1 MILATKD
8 DVEKFTGDL
17 NDGETTRLPGLLEE
31 ASDLVEGY
39 CGREFAEPVPGP
51 VTRRVARIVARAL
64 GVDDEQIGMES
75 SQMSAGPFQRT
86 QNYSADSTSGG
97 AWLTKGDK
105 LVLRRYRRGV
115 VNVAMY

>member
-1 MILATKD
+1 MILATKA
-8 DVEKFTGDL
+8 DVEKFTGELTED
-17 NDGETTRLPGLLEE
+17 EIERLPGLLEE

-39 CGREFAEPVPGP
+39 CGREFTVPIPGP
-51 VTRRVARIVARAL
+51 VTRRVARIVARSL
-64 GVDDEQIGMES
+64 GVDDDKLGLES
-75 SQMSAGPFQRT
+75 TQMSAGPFQRT
-86 QNYSADSTSGG
+86 QNYSADSTAGG

>member
-1 MILATKD
+1 MTLATKA
-8 DVEKFTGDL
+8 DVEKFTGTLTEDEEAL
-17 NDGETTRLPGLLEE
+17 LQGLLEE

-39 CGREFAEPVPGP
+39 CYREFTEPIPGP
-51 VTRRVARIVARAL
+51 VTRRVARIVARAMGVEEEQL
-64 GVDDEQIGMES
+64 GLES
-75 SQMSAGPFQRT
+75 TQMSAGPFQRT
-86 QNYSADSTSGG
+86 QNYSADSTAGG

>member
-1 MILATKD
+1 MIPATKA

-17 NDGETTRLPGLLEE
+17 TEADEARLEGLLEE

-39 CGREFAEPVPGP
+39 CSREFAEPFPGP
-51 VTRRVARIVARAL
+51 VVRRTARIVARAL